1 MIKKIK
7 KVLLN
12 YAKMHHWF
20 MVLLRKVRNIMGRL
34 RYIKYYFTTNVDSN
48 TIVFEAYMGRSYAC
62 SPKAIYEYMLNN
74 KKYNSYNFI
83 WFFKNIEDYKFLE
96 KNKNTIVVKYKSKKY
111 YQYYAKAKYWITNSR
126 IPDIIIKKKSQK
138 YIQCWHGTPLKKLGY
153 DITVEGG
160 NAMNSLKDIR
170 KKYRIDAKKYDYMV
184 SPSKFCSEKFRSAFN
199 LKKYNKEN
207 IIIEEGYPRNDFL
220 INYTQKDVDRVRKD
234 LNIPKNKKIILY
246 APTWRD
252 NQHESG
258 VGYVYEPE
266 INFKKLQIL
275 FGEDYIL
282 LFRSHYFIANYINL
296 DEYKGFVY
304 NVSQYDD
311 INDLYIISDLL
322 ITDYSSVF
330 FDYAILKRPII
341 FYMYDLKEYKNKL
354 RDFYINLKEL
364 PGPIVENEKD
374 LVKEIK
380 SIDKNK
386 KIYFNTYKKFN
397 EKFNYL
403 EDGNATERVVEKI
416 LSKG

>member
-20 MVLLRKVRNIMGRL
+20 MVVLRKVRNIMGRL
-34 RYIKYYFTTNVDSN
+34 GYIKYYFTTNVDSN

-62 SPKAIYEYMLNN
+62 SPKAIYEYMLHN
-74 KKYNSYNFI
+74 KKYSSYNFI

-126 IPDIIIKKKSQK
+126 IPDVILKKKSQK

-386 KIYFNTYKKFN
+386 KKYFNTYKKFN